1 MLRFVYPRPEIAM
14 DTSLRPMSTSQ
25 VLDRTFFLYRKNFV
39 LFAGIAL
46 ITPMLTTLASLSQL
60 ATFGVPVKPEM
71 SGPDPMAAWQATMGR
86 AVAGGI
92 ISLVIYMIGYAITT
106 GATIQ
111 AVSMLHLGRSTTI
124 KESYGRVKPIWGKL
138 LLLVIRVFW
147 AAAWPLILCYAVLIA
162 SALTL
167 MILSRGGAG
176 NMGAAA
182 GLGLVMLVVMVGFL
196 AATVWGVIA
205 YCRYALAVPACAIEN
220 LPIKYA
226 LIRSKFL
233 TKGNLGRV
241 FAVYI
246 LTLVITVA
254 IQTLLQVPLYISG
267 NFSFRTGLNFTPAV
281 LVWTYASSFIGA
293 MVAGPIASI
302 AMALVY
308 YDERVRKEAFD
319 LQLMMEAMRPGE
331 ATQAA
336 AAQAAQ

>member
-1 MLRFVYPRPEIAM
+1 M

-46 ITPMLTTLASLSQL
+46 ITPMLTTLASLAQV
-60 ATFGVPVKPEM
+60 ATFGIPVRPDT
-71 SGPDPMAAWQATMGR
+71 SGPDPMAGMR
-86 AVAGGI
+86 AFIGPAAIGGI
-92 ISLVIYMIGYAITT
+92 ISLIIYMVGYAITT

-111 AVSMLHLGRSTTI
+111 AVSMLHLGRTTTI
-124 KESYGRVKPIWGKL
+124 KESYERVKPIWGRL
-138 LLLVIRVFW
+138 LLLVARVFW
-147 AAAWPLILCYAVLIA
+147 AAMWPFILCY
-162 SALTL
+162 SL
-167 MILSRGGAG
+167 MIAAALLMITLTRGGPG
-176 NMGAAA
+176 NTGAVA
-182 GLGLVMLVVMVGFL
+182 GLGLTILVVFIGFI
-196 AATVWGVIA
+196 AAAVWAVIA

-241 FAVYI
+241 FAVYF
-246 LTLVITVA
+246 LTAVIAVA
-254 IQTLLQVPLYISG
+254 IQSLLQAPIYMSG
-267 NFSFRTGLNFTPAV
+267 NFSFRAGVHFTPAV
-281 LVWTYASSFIGA
+281 LAWTYACQFIGA
-293 MVAGPIASI
+293 MVAGPIAAI

-319 LQLMMEAMRPGE
+319 LQVMMEAMRPGE

-336 AAQAAQ
+336 SAQAAQ

>member
-1 MLRFVYPRPEIAM
+1 M

-46 ITPMLTTLASLSQL
+46 ITPMLTTLASLAQM
-60 ATFGVPVKPEM
+60 ATFGIPVRPDM
-71 SGPDPMAAWQATMGR
+71 SGPDPMSAWQATAAR
-86 AVAGGI
+86 AVVGGI
-92 ISLVIYMIGYAITT
+92 VSLLIYMVGYAITT

-124 KESYGRVKPIWGKL
+124 RESYERVKPIWGRL

-147 AAAWPLILCYAVLIA
+147 AAAWPFLLSYFVLIV

-167 MILSRGGAG
+167 MTLSRAGGG
-176 NMGAAA
+176 NLGAAA
-182 GLGLVMLVVMVGFL
+182 LGLVMLVVAVGL
-196 AATVWGVIA
+196 IAAAVWAVIA

-233 TKGNLGRV
+233 TKGNVGRV
-241 FAVYI
+241 FAVYF
-246 LTLVITVA
+246 LTLIVTVA
-254 IQTLLQVPLYISG
+254 IQSLLEVPIYISG
-267 NFSFRTGLNFTPAV
+267 NFSFRTGINFTPAV
-281 LVWTYASSFIGA
+281 LAWTYASSFIGA
-293 MVAGPIASI
+293 MVAGPIAAI

-319 LQLMMEAMRPGE
+319 LQVMMDAMRPGE
-331 ATQAA
+331 TTQAA

>member
-1 MLRFVYPRPEIAM
+1 M

-46 ITPMLTTLASLSQL
+46 ITPMLTTLASLAQV
-60 ATFGVPVKPEM
+60 ATFGIPVRPDT
-71 SGPDPMAAWQATMGR
+71 SGPDPMAGMQAFFGR
-86 AVAGGI
+86 AAVGGI
-92 ISLVIYMIGYAITT
+92 VSLIIYMVGYAITT

-124 KESYGRVKPIWGKL
+124 KESYARVKPIWGRL
-138 LLLVIRVFW
+138 LLLVVRVFW
-147 AAAWPLILCYAVLIA
+147 AAMWPFFLCYALLIA
-162 SALTL
+162 AALL
-167 MILSRGGAG
+167 MFTLSRGGTG
-176 NMGAAA
+176 NTGALA
-182 GLGLVMLVVMVGFL
+182 GLGLAMLVVMVGFI
-196 AATVWGVIA
+196 AALVWAVII
-205 YCRYALAVPACAIEN
+205 YCRYGLAVPACAIEN

-233 TKGNLGRV
+233 TKSNLGRV
-241 FAVYI
+241 LVVYLLTTVIAIAVGG
-246 LTLVITVA
+246 
-254 IQTLLQVPLYISG
+254 LLQAPIYMSG
-267 NFSFRTGLNFTPAV
+267 NFSFRTGLHLTPAV
-281 LVWTYASSFIGA
+281 LAWTYASQFIGS
-293 MVAGPIASI
+293 MFAGPIAAI

-336 AAQAAQ
+336 SAQAGQ

>member
-1 MLRFVYPRPEIAM
+1 M

-46 ITPMLTTLASLSQL
+46 ITPMLTTLASLAQL
-60 ATFGVPVKPEM
+60 ATFGLPVRPDP
-71 SGPDPMAAWQATMGR
+71 SGPDPMAGMQALLGR
-86 AVAGGI
+86 AAVGGI
-92 ISLVIYMIGYAITT
+92 ISLIIYMVGYAITT

-124 KESYGRVKPIWGKL
+124 KESYQRVKPIWGRL
-138 LLLVIRVFW
+138 LLLVLRIFW
-147 AAAWPLILCYAVLIA
+147 AAMWGFFLCYALLIGGA
-162 SALTL
+162 L
-167 MILSRGGAG
+167 MIFTLTRGTGNTGA
-176 NMGAAA
+176 MA
-182 GLGLVMLVVMVGFL
+182 GLGLAMLVVMVGFIV
-196 AATVWGVIA
+196 AMVWAVIV
-205 YCRYALAVPACAIEN
+205 YCRYGLAVPACAIEN

-241 FAVYI
+241 FLVYLLTTVIAIAVGG
-246 LTLVITVA
+246 
-254 IQTLLQVPLYISG
+254 LLQAPIYMSG
-267 NFSFRTGLNFTPAV
+267 NFSFRTGLHFTPAV
-281 LVWTYASSFIGA
+281 LAWTYASQFIGS
-293 MVAGPIASI
+293 MFAGPIAAI

-336 AAQAAQ
+336 SAQAAQ